1 MPEPIA
7 AISIKIR
14 FLANRGDLSE
24 ALLLCNEG
32 IESDKLATG
41 LYFLR
46 SSILQE
52 LDQTNEAVA
61 SVKQA
66 IYIDPDFIMGHFVLG
81 NISLQE
87 GKLKQARK
95 YFDNVLGLLNSY
107 ADDDILPESEGLSAK
122 YMLEII
128 LPNMQKMTI

>member
-1 MPEPIA
+1 VTEPIE
-7 AISIKIR
+7 AISLKIR
-14 FLANRGDLSE
+14 FLANKGDLSE

-32 IESDKLATG
+32 IESDKLAIG

-52 LDQTNEAVA
+52 LGQTSEAVA

-66 IYIDPDFIMGHFVLG
+66 IYLDPDFIMGHFVLG

-87 GKLKQARK
+87 GKLRQAKK
-95 YFDNVLGLLNSY
+95 YLTNVLGFIKLLR
-107 ADDDILPESEGLSAK
+107 
-122 YMLEII
+122 
-128 LPNMQKMTI
+128 